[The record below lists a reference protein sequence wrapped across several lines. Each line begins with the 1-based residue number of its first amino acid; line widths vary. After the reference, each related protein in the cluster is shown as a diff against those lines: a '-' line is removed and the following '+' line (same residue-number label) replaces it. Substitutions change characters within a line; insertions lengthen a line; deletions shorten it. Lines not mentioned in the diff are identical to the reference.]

1 VLETIKEKVTIMKT
15 MTFIV
20 TLSLPVCVHSI
31 VLIVPHTCTVLL
43 FYALCCTRYFPSA
56 ILTQPM
62 FQTGGLYKVYIYLVI
77 VTYCSEIA
85 VLDYTFSLSTFDL
98 YTMLKA

>member
-1 VLETIKEKVTIMKT
+1 MKELVVSFNYQYVETAKVVVLVMVICSITKT
-15 MTFIV
+15 
-20 TLSLPVCVHSI
+20 TLL
-31 VLIVPHTCTVLL
+31 
-43 FYALCCTRYFPSA
+43 
-56 ILTQPM
+56 
-62 FQTGGLYKVYIYLVI
+62 YIYLVI